1 MEEGIMVWIIRED
14 RRGKRRER
22 DGLVSGGGGSS
33 SCNTGMKVSYV
44 ME

>member
-22 DGLVSGGGGSS
+22 DGLVSGSGGSS